1 MPSES
6 SPRLTVVLFL
16 VVINM
21 VALSA
26 LLLLRARPEP
36 AVITIHPPVPTATP
50 LPTATALPT
59 FTPAPILVYV
69 TGAVHQPGTLHVLPS
84 GSHVQDVIAAAGGIA
99 DLADKSRVNLA
110 AILRDGDHIHVP
122 LIHQDSDSAALP
134 TASGGNLVYVNT
146 AAADELETLPGIGP
160 MMALRIVA
168 YRDAVGPFKN
178 LDDLDNVSGIGPGTL
193 AKLRGLVAFD

>member
-1 MPSES
+1 MLSKS
-6 SPRLTVVLFL
+6 SPRLTVALFL
-16 VVINM
+16 VVINL

-26 LLLLRARPEP
+26 LLLLRARPAP
-36 AVITIHPPVPTATP
+36 TVITIHPPVPTA
-50 LPTATALPT
+50 
-59 FTPAPILVYV
+59 TPAPILVYV

-84 GSHVQDVIAAAGGIA
+84 GSHVQDVIAAAGGVA
-99 DLADKSRVNLA
+99 DLADTSRVNLA

-134 TASGGNLVYVNT
+134 TASGGNRVYVNT
-146 AAADELETLPGIGP
+146 ATAVELETLPGIGP

-168 YRDAVGPFKN
+168 YRDVVGPFKN
-178 LDDLDNVSGIGPGTL
+178 LDDLDNVSGIGQRTL

>member
-1 MPSES
+1 MLSEL
-6 SPRLTVVLFL
+6 SPRLTVALFL

-21 VALSA
+21 VALGGA
-26 LLLLRARPEP
+26 LLLRSRPEP

-50 LPTATALPT
+50 LPT

-84 GSHVQDVIAAAGGIA
+84 GSHVQDVIAAAGGVA
-99 DLADKSRVNLA
+99 DLADTSRVNLA

-146 AAADELETLPGIGP
+146 ATAVELETLPGIGP

>member
-6 SPRLTVVLFL
+6 SPRLTVALFL
-16 VVINM
+16 VVINL

-50 LPTATALPT
+50 SPT

-84 GSHVQDVIAAAGGIA
+84 GSHVQDAIAAAGGVA
-99 DLADKSRVNLA
+99 DLADTSRVNLA

-134 TASGGNLVYVNT
+134 TASGGNRVYVNT
-146 AAADELETLPGIGP
+146 ATAVELETLPGIGP
-160 MMALRIVA
+160 MMALRIVD
-168 YRDAVGPFKN
+168 YREAVGPFKN
-178 LDDLDNVSGIGPGTL
+178 LDDLDNVSGIGQRTL